1 MWVFG
6 CPWVFAGEEEGCG
19 PVGVGD
25 WARADGGERPGLVFG
40 GKGVELS
47 LRLLQVVFMFR

>member
-47 LRLLQVVFMFR
+47 LRFLQVVFTFR